1 MIAIDESDAIRDGC
15 FAAPLV
21 IILPHWQATN
31 AT

>member
-1 MIAIDESDAIRDGC
+1 MGGPVETIRHGR

-21 IILPHWQATN
+21 IILPHWQSTN